1 MDHDN
6 TGADV
11 ELSRNEQSV
20 MTLSTLSFQVADIA
34 IRLLLLQRDKEMT
47 AKDLE
52 RVLNARN
59 RLDEILANQEREA
72 A

>member
-1 MDHDN
+1 MEHDN

-11 ELSRNEQSV
+11 ELSRNEQSL

-34 IRLLLLQRDKEMT
+34 LRLVLLQRNKEMT
-47 AKDLE
+47 PKDLE
-52 RVLNARN
+52 RVANARN
-59 RLDEILANQEREA
+59 RLDEILASQEREA